1 MEQNPLMSD
10 LFKDIIPSIL
20 QTKKDCL
27 VNENDYK
34 PIILN
39 KALSFHYDCI
49 EQANR
54 MNLFANLDP
63 YLQYH
68 YYLNSIRPYKRPYR
82 WLKREKIEDLEV
94 IKEHY
99 KYSYEK
105 AKDALS
111 VLSDVQIDE
120 IRKRVDKGGLNVK
133 SKRTHRGDTS

>member
-1 MEQNPLMSD
+1 MSE

-27 VNENDYK
+27 VDEKDYK
-34 PIILN
+34 PFLVN

-49 EQANR
+49 MYANQ
-54 MNLFANLDP
+54 MNLYSNIDS

-68 YYLNSIRPYKRPYR
+68 YYLNSIRPYKRPYQK

-99 KYSYEK
+99 KYSNEK

-111 VLSDVQIDE
+111 VLSNVQINE